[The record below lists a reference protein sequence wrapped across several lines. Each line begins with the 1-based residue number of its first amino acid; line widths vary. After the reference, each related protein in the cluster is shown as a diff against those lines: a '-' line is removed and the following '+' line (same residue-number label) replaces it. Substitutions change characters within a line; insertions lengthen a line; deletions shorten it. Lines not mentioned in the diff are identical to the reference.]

1 MNSENENN
9 MATPKAVTFFAML
22 ALAGAWLG
30 AAPVQAGYPDR
41 PIRLIVPYPP
51 GGGIDPSARIFAESL
66 SKTLGQAVY
75 VDNHGGAS
83 GGIGTGIA
91 AHAAPDGYTL
101 LYGTNGTFAINQSLY
116 KALPYDPL
124 RDFIPIAL
132 VAQADYVLLVS
143 SSLPVNSV
151 NELIDYAR
159 RNPQRVTYASSG
171 LLSGP
176 HLAGEL
182 LGKLAG
188 VELMHVPY
196 RGNGAA
202 LTAVMSGE
210 VSMAFDSAG
219 GAVGNGK
226 SDAYRVLAVTGG
238 PPLAAY
244 PSAPDLGSIYPG
256 HDVSQWYGLFAISGT
271 APDIV
276 ARIETVVHDAVNT
289 DFVRQRFA
297 QMGLRSIHNSTSA
310 SFGSYV
316 DKEIARWRKII
327 MKEIPVPP
335 I

>member
-1 MNSENENN
+1 
-9 MATPKAVTFFAML
+9 
-22 ALAGAWLG
+22 
-30 AAPVQAGYPDR
+30 
-41 PIRLIVPYPP
+41 
-51 GGGIDPSARIFAESL
+51 
-66 SKTLGQAVY
+66 
-75 VDNHGGAS
+75 
-83 GGIGTGIA
+83 
-91 AHAAPDGYTL
+91 
-101 LYGTNGTFAINQSLY
+101 
-116 KALPYDPL
+116 
-124 RDFIPIAL
+124 

-151 NELIDYAR
+151 NELIHYAR

-202 LTAVMSGE
+202 LTAVISGE

-219 GAVGNGK
+219 GAVVNGK

-256 HDVSQWYGLFAISGT
+256 HDVSQWYGLFALTGT
-271 APDIV
+271 APEIV
-276 ARIETVVHDAVNT
+276 DRLEAAVHDAVNA
-289 DFVRQRFA
+289 DVVRQRFA
-297 QMGLRSIHNSTSA
+297 QMGLRSILASRSA
-310 SFGSYV
+310 SFRSYV

-327 MKEIPVPP
+327 TEEIPVPP